1 MSEMNLEDGK
11 NWSFLTCI
19 AYSYIAFTGLTHGD
33 LKEEELQVILSCLK
47 EWSPAA
53 TDDEI
58 MEACTI
64 AHSWFIEDMEENAV
78 STNVTALAHKLNVD
92 EFEGNERTKKSF
104 LDDLVRI
111 SIADSNFEDNEK
123 ALIMV
128 FADVFG
134 LSEYHV

>member
-1 MSEMNLEDGK
+1 MAKEEER
-11 NWSFLTCI
+11 NWSFMTCV
-19 AYSYIAFTGLTHGD
+19 AYSYISFTGLTHGD
-33 LKEEELQVILSCLK
+33 LKEEEMLVILSCLK
-47 EWSPAA
+47 EWNPNAS
-53 TDDEI
+53 DDEI

-64 AHSWFIEDMEENAV
+64 AHSWFVEDAEQDTV
-78 STNVTALAHKLNVD
+78 SNNVTILAHRLN
-92 EFEGNERTKKSF
+92 GNEFKDRDQTKKSF

-134 LSEYHV
+134 LKSYHV